1 MGIFG
6 NIIGKGLGKVA
17 GGIAGGLV
25 GGKAGRKIG
34 SQLGGQ
40 LGGVAGATL
49 TPYKTGGRVKKT
61 GPALIHK
68 GEFVLPAGVA
78 PTKGQVEAVARAK
91 RHEGKKGKVSLV
103 TSDRNVT
110 FM

>member
-6 NIIGKGLGKVA
+6 NIIGKSLGGVA
-17 GGIAGGLV
+17 GGIAGGFV
-25 GGKAGRKIG
+25 GGKKGRKIG
-34 SQLGGQ
+34 SKLGSDLGGT
-40 LGGVAGATL
+40 AGALL

-61 GPALIHK
+61 EPALVHK
-68 GEFVLPAGVA
+68 GEFVLPVGVA
-78 PTKGQVEAVARAK
+78 PTKAQVEAVARKK
-91 RHEGKKGKVSLV
+91 RHDGKKGKVSLV

>member
-6 NIIGKGLGKVA
+6 NIIGKSLGGVA
-17 GGIAGGLV
+17 GGIAGGFV
-25 GGKAGRKIG
+25 GGKKGRKIG
-34 SQLGGQ
+34 SKLGSDLGGT
-40 LGGVAGATL
+40 AGALL

-61 GPALIHK
+61 EPALVHK
-68 GEFVLPAGVA
+68 GEFVLPKGVK
-78 PTKGQVEAVARAK
+78 PTKGQVEAVARKK

>member
-6 NIIGKGLGKVA
+6 NIIGKSLGKVA

-34 SQLGGQ
+34 SKLGSD

-49 TPYKTGGRVKKT
+49 TPYKKGGKVAKT
-61 GPALIHK
+61 GPALVHK
-68 GEFVLPAGVA
+68 GEYVLPAHVK
-78 PTKGQVEAVARAK
+78 PTKAQMKAVADGK
-91 RHEGKKGKVSLV
+91 RGKGGKHSIIDPVM
-103 TSDRNVT
+103 
-110 FM
+110 FA

>member
-6 NIIGKGLGKVA
+6 NIIGKSLGKVA

-34 SQLGGQ
+34 SKLGSD

-49 TPYKTGGRVKKT
+49 TPYKKGGKVAKT
-61 GPALIHK
+61 GPALVHK
-68 GEFVLPAGVA
+68 GEYVLPAHVK
-78 PTKGQVEAVARAK
+78 PTKAQMSAVAKGK
-91 RHEGKKGKVSLV
+91 RGKGGKKSIIDHGVPV
-103 TSDRNVT
+103 M
-110 FM
+110 FA

>member
-6 NIIGKGLGKVA
+6 NIVGKSLGGVA
-17 GGIAGGLV
+17 GGIAGGFV
-25 GGKAGRKIG
+25 GGKKGRKIG
-34 SQLGGQ
+34 SKLGSDLGGT
-40 LGGVAGATL
+40 AGALL

-61 GPALIHK
+61 EPALVHK
-68 GEFVLPAGVA
+68 GEFVLPVGVK
-78 PTKGQVEAVARAK
+78 PTKTQVEAVARKK

>member
-6 NIIGKGLGKVA
+6 KILGGTAGKLIGGTA
-17 GGIAGGLV
+17 GRLL
-25 GGKAGRKIG
+25 GGKAGAKIG

-40 LGGVAGATL
+40 LGSTAGAVL
-49 TPYKTGGRVKKT
+49 TPYKNGGKVKKT
-61 GPALIHK
+61 EPALVHK
-68 GEFVLPAGVA
+68 GEFVLPVGVA
-78 PTKGQVEAVARAK
+78 PTKSQVEAVARKK
-91 RHEGKKGKVSLV
+91 RHNGKKGKVSLV

>member
-6 NIIGKGLGKVA
+6 KMIGKGLGKVA
-17 GGIAGGLV
+17 GGIAGGFV

-34 SQLGGQ
+34 SQLGSE

-49 TPYKTGGRVKKT
+49 TPYKTGGRVPKT
-61 GPALIHK
+61 GPALVHK
-68 GEFVLPAGVA
+68 GEFVLPAHVK
-78 PTKGQVEAVARAK
+78 PTKAQVEAVARAK

>member
-6 NIIGKGLGKVA
+6 KILGGTAGKLIGGTA
-17 GGIAGGLV
+17 GRFL
-25 GGKAGRKIG
+25 GGKAGAQIG

-40 LGGVAGATL
+40 LGGSAGALL
-49 TPYKTGGRVKKT
+49 TPYKNGGHVKKT
-61 GPALIHK
+61 GPALVHK
-68 GEFVLPAGVA
+68 GEFVLPAHVK
-78 PTKGQVEAVARAK
+78 PTKSQVEAVAKAR
-91 RHEGKKGKVSLV
+91 RHDGKKGKVSLV

>member
-6 NIIGKGLGKVA
+6 NIVGKSLGKVA

-34 SQLGGQ
+34 SKLGSDLGGT
-40 LGGVAGATL
+40 AGALL
-49 TPYKTGGRVKKT
+49 TPYKLGGKVKKT
-61 GPALIHK
+61 EPALVHK
-68 GEFVLPAGVA
+68 GEFVLPVGVA
-78 PTKGQVEAVARAK
+78 PTKSQVEAVARKK